1 MPAGCRFRELIDS
14 IYFAF
19 GTRKDA
25 ACKCGNFKG
34 IYKLHAN
41 CETCKFCLSH
51 IVSMSL
57 LFSWFSILS
66 QVNFFLRII
75 PTHYKTCFLCCTLA
89 PQPDLKQFQIVRVA
103 RISLKHINSD
113 LENVVYVLLEKLR
126 LLALLLC

>member
-1 MPAGCRFRELIDS
+1 MLLVSAVILREFISYMQIARLAS
-14 IYFAF
+14 SVYHTSFQ
-19 GTRKDA
+19 
-25 ACKCGNFKG
+25 
-34 IYKLHAN
+34 
-41 CETCKFCLSH
+41 
-51 IVSMSL
+51 MSL
-57 LFSWFSILS
+57 LFSWFPILS

-75 PTHYKTCFLCCTLA
+75 PTHYKTCFLCCALA